1 MAKDSLSSFLE
12 NSGAGDERDFTTGEE
27 LYRLYVEE
35 LKLIP
40 SCTPQEEE
48 RLLREISTGS
58 QEAVKRL
65 VEGKLKKA
73 VKIVEEYRDCG
84 LSLNDLVQEANI
96 ALLLT
101 AQEYQAGDFDAQAE
115 ERIRR
120 MLGEAIKLQKT
131 EYRIEEEML
140 ARVNVLKDISAGMAE
155 ELGREATVEELAER
169 MKLAEQEIKDI
180 MKLTLDAMS
189 VSGE

>member
-1 MAKDSLSSFLE
+1 MANDSLKDFLAAGD
-12 NSGAGDERDFTTGEE
+12 SGDEREFTSGEDFYQ
-27 LYRLYVEE
+27 LYLEE
-35 LKLIP
+35 LKLVP
-40 SCTPQEEE
+40 PCSPEEEE
-48 RLLREISTGS
+48 RLLDEILGR
-58 QEAVKRL
+58 AVRM
-65 VEGKLKKA
+65 A
-73 VKIVEEYRDCG
+73 EEYRDRG
-84 LSLNDLVQEANI
+84 LSMNDLVQEANI

-101 AQEYQAGDFDAQAE
+101 AQEYKGGDFDSQSE

-120 MLGEAIKLQKT
+120 MIEDALELQNT
-131 EYRIEEEML
+131 EYKVEEEML

-169 MKLAEQEIKDI
+169 MKMTEQEIKDI

>member
-1 MAKDSLSSFLE
+1 MA
-12 NSGAGDERDFTTGEE
+12 
-27 LYRLYVEE
+27 
-35 LKLIP
+35 
-40 SCTPQEEE
+40 
-48 RLLREISTGS
+48 
-58 QEAVKRL
+58 
-65 VEGKLKKA
+65 
-73 VKIVEEYRDCG
+73 EEYRERG
-84 LSLNDLVQEANI
+84 LSMNDLVQEANI

-101 AQEYQAGDFDAQAE
+101 AQEYKGGDFDSQSE

-120 MLGEAIKLQKT
+120 MIEDALELQNT
-131 EYRIEEEML
+131 EYKVEEEML

-169 MKLAEQEIKDI
+169 MKMTEQEIKDI